1 MIQSQ
6 PIKWC
11 SRQEVFENLFITED
25 VEAIESKEDNLKNY
39 TNMIQENTKNRLD
52 ASVEQMDF
60 QQYNHHRI
68 TSKTLTLKYLSNLG
82 TLTKF
87 SW

>member
-1 MIQSQ
+1 MKI
-6 PIKWC
+6 
-11 SRQEVFENLFITED
+11 FFITED

-60 QQYNHHRI
+60 QQYNDHRI
-68 TSKTLTLKYLSNLG
+68 TSETLDSN
-82 TLTKF
+82 T
-87 SW
+87 